1 MSCENRV
8 VLVEDDIATLRALS
22 QQVSALDGFELVCA
36 TMRFDEA
43 MTALHRP
50 VDLLLVDLDL
60 GAHSGIDII
69 RACRQRHA
77 EARILVI
84 SVLGDEKT
92 VITALEAGADGYLL
106 KDTSQGRFGEELNAL
121 MRGEAPISPG
131 IARHLLKRFRQ
142 GVPSLR
148 AADSGLDMLSPR
160 ELQMLEALAQGLS
173 YKDVARRLDLS
184 IHTVGDYV
192 KGLYRKLQVN
202 SRGEAV
208 SRALRERLIAVDDSA
223 Y

>member
-1 MSCENRV
+1 

-142 GVPSLR
+142 GGPSLR
-148 AADSGLDMLSPR
+148 VADAGLDMLSPR